1 MVGGPR
7 SGKSTLLRTI
17 LTSASLVTTPA
28 ESQFFVLDFGGG
40 AFAPMSTFP
49 HVAGVG
55 TRSEPDV
62 VRRIVAEVT
71 GIVDRRESY
80 FRAQGIDSI
89 ETYRARRRQG
99 RADDGYGDVFLVVDG
114 WSTLRADFDDL
125 ELEIQ
130 QLAGRGLTFGLHVVA
145 GAARWSDFRAAM
157 RDVFGTRLELRLGD
171 HIDSEIDRKMAALVP
186 TGRPGRGLV
195 QAKLHFLGALPRID
209 GRADAESLGEGVEG
223 LVDAVT
229 RAWRGPAGPKLR
241 LLPDRIDLADVRRL
255 ARVPEQVDA
264 SAPRP
269 GGRLLLGV
277 NEKDLAPVGLDPD
290 AEPHLLVLGDGQSGK
305 SGLLRTYAQEVM
317 RTRSPQEAQIILV
330 DYRRSLLG
338 EVPEE
343 YLLNYLTS
351 AQQAA
356 PALKDVAAYLE
367 QRIPGPNVTPDQLR
381 NRSWWQ
387 GAEVF
392 LLVDDY
398 DLVATQ
404 QSSPVAVLQ
413 PLLAQA
419 RDVGLH
425 VVVTRRSGGASRA
438 LYEPV
443 IQTLRDLAMPGL
455 LMSGSPDEGPL
466 LGNLRPTPL
475 PPGRGRLI
483 TRDRGIEVVQ
493 TAWSEPTI

>member
-1 MVGGPR
+1 M
-7 SGKSTLLRTI
+7 LRT
-17 LTSASLVTTPA
+17 LA
-28 ESQFFVLDFGGG
+28 
-40 AFAPMSTFP
+40 
-49 HVAGVG
+49 H
-55 TRSEPDV
+55 
-62 VRRIVAEVT
+62 
-71 GIVDRRESY
+71 
-80 FRAQGIDSI
+80 
-89 ETYRARRRQG
+89 
-99 RADDGYGDVFLVVDG
+99 
-114 WSTLRADFDDL
+114 
-125 ELEIQ
+125 EI
-130 QLAGRGLTFGLHVVA
+130 
-145 GAARWSDFRAAM
+145 
-157 RDVFGTRLELRLGD
+157 
-171 HIDSEIDRKMAALVP
+171 
-186 TGRPGRGLV
+186 
-195 QAKLHFLGALPRID
+195 
-209 GRADAESLGEGVEG
+209 
-223 LVDAVT
+223 
-229 RAWRGPAGPKLR
+229 
-241 LLPDRIDLADVRRL
+241 
-255 ARVPEQVDA
+255 
-264 SAPRP
+264 
-269 GGRLLLGV
+269 
-277 NEKDLAPVGLDPD
+277 
-290 AEPHLLVLGDGQSGK
+290 
-305 SGLLRTYAQEVM
+305 M
-317 RTRSPQEAQIILV
+317 RTRTAKQAQLVVV

-351 AQQAA
+351 AQRAT

-367 QRIPGPNVTPDQLR
+367 QRIPGPDVTPDQLR

-466 LGNLRPTPL
+466 LGNLRPVPL